1 MNTHPYPSDLSD
13 EEWAILGPL
22 ITPGKQAGHPQ
33 LFGLRRIV
41 EAVFYLLRTGCQW
54 RAMPHEYPPWP
65 TVFYHFAKWRNQ
77 GTWERINTALRER
90 HRVLNGRKPQP
101 TAAIIDSQS
110 ARTTE
115 AGGPRGYDAA
125 KKVSGRKRHI
135 LVDTEG
141 SLLKARVHPADIHD
155 RRGAELLLEGLSRE
169 FPRIALLW
177 ARLAQGSVR
186 RSRMEGQDEGDSAYQ
201 GLKAWLAA
209 TLGWVLTIS
218 KHWWTG
224 LHGVWLA
231 PGQQPPEI
239 PRGFHVLK
247 RRWVVE
253 RTLAWIGRN
262 RRMSRDFEHLIKTSE
277 MLLYAS
283 MARVMLR
290 RLAKQTHAR

>member
-33 LFGLRRIV
+33 VLELRRV
-41 EAVFYLLRTGCQW
+41 VDAAFYLLRAGCQW
-54 RAMPHEYPPWP
+54 RALPHDFPPWAA
-65 TVFYHFAKWRNQ
+65 VFYHYAKWRRQ
-77 GTWERINTALRER
+77 GTWERINAALRER
-90 HRVLNGRKPQP
+90 HRVAIGRRAQP

-110 ARTTE
+110 VRTTE
-115 AGGPRGYDAA
+115 AGGPRGYDGG

-155 RRGAELLLEGLSRE
+155 RSGAPLLLAGLGTE
-169 FPRIALLW
+169 FPRIALVW
-177 ARLAQGSVR
+177 A
-186 RSRMEGQDEGDSAYQ
+186 DTAYQ
-201 GLKAWLAA
+201 GLKAWMADV
-209 TLGWVLTIS
+209 LGWRLTIS

-224 LHGVWLA
+224 LRGVWVA
-231 PGQQPPEI
+231 PGQPPPEI

-253 RTLAWIGRN
+253 RTFAWIGRN
-262 RRMSRDFEHLIKTSE
+262 RRMSRDFERLIRTSE
-277 MLLYAS
+277 MLLYAA
-283 MARVMLR
+283 MARVTLR
-290 RLAKQTHAR
+290 RLAMRTN

>member
-54 RAMPHEYPPWP
+54 RALPHEYPPWS
-65 TVFYHFAKWRNQ
+65 TVFYHFAKWRRQ
-77 GTWERINTALRER
+77 GIWERINTALRER
-90 HRVLNGRKPQP
+90 HSVLNGRKPQP

-177 ARLAQGSVR
+177 A
-186 RSRMEGQDEGDSAYQ
+186 DSAYQ

-209 TLGWVLTIS
+209 TLGWALTIS

-262 RRMSRDFEHLIKTSE
+262 RRMSRDFERLIKTSE

-290 RLAKQTHAR
+290 RLAKQPHAR